1 MSPLGVVLA
10 SILSV
15 GAAPHPPATPEA
27 TPIEHSRAAYEDA
40 RRELEAARAQLSR
53 LYRVAPPFE
62 REHIVREA
70 AEEVTRVLTETL
82 LPAWVGTPWSFSGT
96 SAEPGEGS
104 IACGMFV
111 GTVLA
116 HAGFNLDRIAF
127 GRLASEHIARSLVGR
142 ANVRRYS
149 DRSVPFMEAEL
160 RRWGPGLYLVGLDLH
175 AGLVYVDA
183 DRRIA
188 FIHSSVYPPATVV
201 WEPLDGPNPFAD
213 SRYRVL
219 AQLFDPPMI
228 ERWLTGERFQA
239 RAE

>member
-1 MSPLGVVLA
+1 MRPLGVALA
-10 SILSV
+10 SLLFV
-15 GAAPHPPATPEA
+15 GVAPQALATPAA
-27 TPIEHSRAAYEDA
+27 TPIEPSRAAYSEA
-40 RRELEAARAQLSR
+40 RRQLEAARAQLSR
-53 LYRVAPPFE
+53 RYRTASPADRE
-62 REHIVREA
+62 RIVREA
-70 AEEVTRVLTETL
+70 TGEVIRAVTDAL
-82 LPAWVGTPWSFSGT
+82 LPAWVGTPWSFSGI
-96 SAEPGEGS
+96 SDQPGEGT

-111 GTVLA
+111 GTILA
-116 HAGFNLDRIAF
+116 HAGFNLDRIAL

-149 DRSVPFMEAEL
+149 DRSVPFMEDEL
-160 RRWGPGLYLVGLDLH
+160 HRWGPGLYLVGLDLH
-175 AGLVYVDA
+175 AGLIFVDT

-228 ERWLTGERFQA
+228 ERWLIGERFEA
-239 RAE
+239 RAD